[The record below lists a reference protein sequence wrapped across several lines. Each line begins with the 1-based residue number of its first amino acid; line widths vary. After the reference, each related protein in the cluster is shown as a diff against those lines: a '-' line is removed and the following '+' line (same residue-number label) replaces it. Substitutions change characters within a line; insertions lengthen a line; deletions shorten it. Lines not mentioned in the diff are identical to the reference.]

1 LNTDCNSQM
10 FLFQP
15 LPKEGKGSRR
25 VEAAFDGGAVTTDAG
40 GLLLREVEEARGILR
55 RFADCFMDHRDE
67 ERVEHTVGEL
77 VAQRVYGI
85 ALGYED
91 LNDHDTLRHD
101 PLLAVLVGKPDP
113 TGGDRKQTGDRG
125 KALAGKSTLN
135 RLELTPRE
143 VESKSRYKKIT
154 ADTEAMDRLLVD
166 FFLETHSDPP
176 ARIVLDLDATDDPL
190 HGNQEGRFFHGYH
203 DCYCYLPLYIFCEDF
218 PLCARLRR
226 SNIDASAGSVDE
238 LKRIIGQIRQVWPD
252 TEICIRG
259 DSGFCREEIMGWC
272 EGNGVHY
279 VLGIAKNSRLQAEI
293 QDLLKQAQETY
304 ESTGEPARFYHDFT
318 YRTRDSWSRS
328 RRVIAKAEH
337 LSKGSNPR
345 FVVTSYARRRYRA
358 QRLYEDEYCARGEME
373 NRIKE
378 QQLYLFADRTSTHQM
393 YSNQLRLYFSTF
405 AYVLVHELRR
415 LALQGTEMA
424 KAQCHTIRVRLLKIG
439 ARVKVSVRRVAVSMA
454 SACPFQFIFAAA
466 WKNLRRL
473 RLNPT

>member
-1 LNTDCNSQM
+1 M

-15 LPKEGKGSRR
+15 LQKEGKGSRR
-25 VEAAFDGGAVTTDAG
+25 VEAAFDGGAVTSDGG
-40 GLLLREVEEARGILR
+40 GLLLREVEKARGILR
-55 RFADCFMDHRDE
+55 RFAECFTDHRDE
-67 ERVEHTVGEL
+67 ERVEHTVAEL

-101 PLLAVLVGKPDP
+101 PLLAVLVGKADP
-113 TGGDRKQTGDRG
+113 TGGDRKQMGDRG

-143 VESKSRYKKIT
+143 LESKPRHKKIA
-154 ADTEAMDRLLVD
+154 ADTEAMDQLLVD
-166 FFLETHSDPP
+166 VFLEAYSSPP

-190 HGNQEGRFFHGYH
+190 HGDQEGRFFHGYH

-218 PLCARLRR
+218 LLCARLRE

-238 LKRIIGQIRQVWPD
+238 LRRIVRQIRQVWPE
-252 TEICIRG
+252 TEVCVRG

-272 EGNGVHY
+272 DENRVHY
-279 VLGIAKNSRLQAEI
+279 VLGIAKNSRLKAEI
-293 QDLLKQAQETY
+293 EDHLKQAQEVY
-304 ESTGEPARFYHDFT
+304 ESTGQATRFYHEFT
-318 YRTRDSWSRS
+318 YRTRDSWSHA
-328 RRVIAKAEH
+328 RRVVAKAEH

-345 FVVTSYARRRYRA
+345 FVVTSYSEDRFDA
-358 QRLYEDEYCARGEME
+358 QPLYEDEYCARGEME

-378 QQLYLFADRTSTHQM
+378 QQLYLFADRTSTHHM
-393 YSNQLRLYFSTF
+393 YSNQLRLYFSAF

-415 LALQGTEMA
+415 LALRGTEMA
-424 KAQCHTIRVRLLKIG
+424 KAQCHTIRVCLLKIG
-439 ARVKVSVRRVAVSMA
+439 ARVKVSVRRVVVSMA
-454 SACPFQFIFAAA
+454 SACPFQFIFTAA
-466 WKNLRRL
+466 WKNLQRL

>member
-1 LNTDCNSQM
+1 LNTDCNSQT

-15 LPKEGKGSRR
+15 LSKEGKGSRR
-25 VEAAFDGGAVTTDAG
+25 VEAAFDGGAVTSDGG
-40 GLLLREVEEARGILR
+40 GLLLREVEAARGILR
-55 RFADCFMDHRDE
+55 RFAECFTDHRDD
-67 ERVEHTVGEL
+67 ERVEHTVAEL

-101 PLLAVLVGKPDP
+101 PLLAVLAGKPDP
-113 TGGDRKQTGDRG
+113 TGGNRKDAKDRG

-135 RLELTPRE
+135 RLELTPE
-143 VESKSRYKKIT
+143 ELEPKARYKKIT

-166 FFLETHSDPP
+166 IFLESQSSPP

-190 HGNQEGRFFHGYH
+190 HGDQEGRFFHGYH
-203 DCYCYLPLYIFCEDF
+203 DCYCYLPLYIFCDDF
-218 PLCARLRR
+218 LLCGRLRR
-226 SNIDASAGSVDE
+226 SNIDASEGSVDE
-238 LKRIIGQIRQVWPD
+238 LKRIVKQIRGAWPE

-259 DSGFCREEIMGWC
+259 DSGFCREEIMAWC
-272 EGNGVHY
+272 ETNRVHY

-293 QDLLKQAQETY
+293 QDLVKQAQEVY
-304 ESTGEPARFYHDFT
+304 ESTGEPARFYHDFA
-318 YRTRDSWSRS
+318 YRTRESWSRS

-345 FVVTSYARRRYRA
+345 FVVTSYARGRYHA
-358 QRLYEDEYCARGEME
+358 QPLYEAEYCARGEME

-405 AYVLVHELRR
+405 AYVLLHELRR
-415 LALQGTEMA
+415 LGLRGTEMA

-439 ARVKVSVRRVAVSMA
+439 ARVKVTVRRVVVSMA
-454 SACPFQFIFAAA
+454 NACPFQFVFAAA
-466 WKNLRRL
+466 WENLRRL
-473 RLNPT
+473 RLSPT